1 TMLTEQQA
9 LNQFLAEQIGAQTKT
24 VTEAIRA
31 FLDAF
36 DARAKRNAWQPL
48 DSNGPAV
55 DLLVS
60 PIPAR
65 LHTAI
70 FYNSSSSR
78 RYVQVHNRHC
88 IAPEKETPK
97 LILPID
103 GDSVQAFDFGDA
115 GAACG
120 NGIYL
125 CGSSTNTTKTI
136 ITSNEIAFHCNF
148 SF

>member
-1 TMLTEQQA
+1 MLTEQQQ
-9 LNQFLAEQIGAQTKT
+9 LNQFLAEQISAQTKT

-36 DARAKRNAWQPL
+36 DARAREKQWHPI

-55 DLLVS
+55 ELLVS
-60 PIPAR
+60 PVSAK

-70 FYNSSSSR
+70 VYNASATR

-97 LILPID
+97 LILPLES
-103 GDSVQAFDFGDA
+103 DSLQAFDFGDA
-115 GAACG
+115 GVACG

-136 ITSNEIAFHCNF
+136 ITTKNEKKKVYKV
-148 SF
+148 